1 MIKVAS
7 QNTGKIVFLTVI
19 EKRIHCIEN
28 KAEFLLETMLKVD
41 SRWIKDINVK
51 VKTIKLLLE
60 NTGKSVTQ
68 V

>member
-19 EKRIHCIEN
+19 EKQIHSIEK

-51 VKTIKLLLE
+51 VKTIKLILE
-60 NTGKSVTQ
+60 NAGKSVTQ